1 MPKIAYVERKM
12 RDDIPVV
19 VAQANR
25 IIAEYARQGYKL
37 TLRQWYRW
45 LGLLFIVGGIVLT
58 RLP

>member
-1 MPKIAYVERKM
+1 VPKIAYVERKM

-45 LGLLFIVGGIVLT
+45 LGFCSSSWAASC
-58 RLP
+58 